1 MLKWLNHYF
10 KEFIAD
16 RTEEIC
22 RKVLL
27 NHKRYRELTSQ
38 IIQAQQEL
46 QSNLPP
52 QLQPLV
58 NKYDEAEAE
67 QDSIVMSLMY
77 RQGFFDGV
85 RAVRM
90 MERNKV

>member
-1 MLKWLNHYF
+1 MLKWLNPYF
-10 KEFIAD
+10 KEFIAA
-16 RTEEIC
+16 RTEEIYH
-22 RKVLL
+22 KVLFK
-27 NHKRYRELTSQ
+27 HKRYLELTSR
-38 IIQAQQEL
+38 IIQVQQEL

-58 NKYDEAEAE
+58 NQYDEAEAE
-67 QDSIVMSLMY
+67 QDGIVMSLMY

-90 MERNKV
+90 MEKNKV